1 VRQLREKGRKIAQA
15 NGQVT
20 AVANEVLSGIRTIME
35 FGTHQHATKQFA
47 AASEEA
53 RDTII
58 SAQSRS
64 ALVHPLT
71 MGISF
76 SILLGIIIIAVQFL
90 VIPGSLSVAAF
101 FAFMF
106 VMIRALPIVQSIN
119 NLRAQWSVY
128 RGALD
133 DVVELLRT
141 DDKPYLED
149 GAVKFPGLK
158 STIECKNVEFGY
170 EPGQTVID
178 HISLEIARG
187 QTVAIVGGSGAGKST
202 LVDLMAR
209 LYDVNNGQIL
219 LNGRDIR
226 EYRIESLRQHMAIVN
241 QTTFLFDTTVTEN
254 IAYGLE
260 NVRIEQV
267 REAAREANAL
277 PFIEALPKGFDTILG
292 ERGARLSGGQRQRIA
307 IARAILRDPDILIL
321 DEATSALDSESEQL
335 VKYSLDALMED
346 RTVIV
351 IAHRLSTIENADKV
365 IVLENGEIVESG
377 KYEELI
383 AEEGKL
389 WKYHSIQFQS
399 A

>member
-1 VRQLREKGRKIAQA
+1 
-15 NGQVT
+15 
-20 AVANEVLSGIRTIME
+20 
-35 FGTHQHATKQFA
+35 
-47 AASEEA
+47 
-53 RDTII
+53 
-58 SAQSRS
+58 
-64 ALVHPLT
+64 
-71 MGISF
+71 
-76 SILLGIIIIAVQFL
+76 
-90 VIPGSLSVAAF
+90 
-101 FAFMF
+101 
-106 VMIRALPIVQSIN
+106 
-119 NLRAQWSVY
+119 
-128 RGALD
+128 
-133 DVVELLRT
+133 
-141 DDKPYLED
+141 
-149 GAVKFPGLK
+149 
-158 STIECKNVEFGY
+158 
-170 EPGQTVID
+170 
-178 HISLEIARG
+178 
-187 QTVAIVGGSGAGKST
+187 
-202 LVDLMAR
+202 
-209 LYDVNNGQIL
+209 
-219 LNGRDIR
+219 
-226 EYRIESLRQHMAIVN
+226 MAIVN